1 VIVGALNDSAAE
13 NDIDDIKLLS
23 TPTT

>member
-1 VIVGALNDSAAE
+1 VIVGALNDSVAE

-23 TPTT
+23 TPMT